1 MTYWSSI
8 VEYIIVLSVIKPPCL
23 LCQIDSTF
31 SILKDLL
38 VFYCR
43 RPSRVLWQKTAFYFM
58 AEDFWHSSCRRPPCH
73 LLLKNAGFSFGPI
86 RILVDLVWHLISG
99 SPNSLHP
106 PLVAEETEK
115 NKCYSFHFHLAKR
128 VQSNG
133 INENE
138 NNLGSVGSKQ
148 QQQGGEGGQG
158 GGSEKKQR
166 GRNYMQINIIMP

>member
-23 LCQIDSTF
+23 LCQIDSSF

-99 SPNSLHP
+99 SFSSSQPPRILPSSLKKLKTKKPNVIHFTFIWLREFSRTESMKMKIILAL
-106 PLVAEETEK
+106 LVANNNSRVAKVDKEEE
-115 NKCYSFHFHLAKR
+115 AKK
-128 VQSNG
+128 
-133 INENE
+133 
-138 NNLGSVGSKQ
+138 SK
-148 QQQGGEGGQG
+148 E
-158 GGSEKKQR
+158 EEITCK
-166 GRNYMQINIIMP
+166 